1 MMEKLEML
9 LKDCKHEIQVEKG
22 WQIIRLKVN
31 HNKRK
36 KIEEML
42 DDLNNELLTV
52 KKYVILL

>member
-1 MMEKLEML
+1 MEKLNEL
-9 LKDCKHEIQVEKG
+9 LKEVAHEVQVEKG
-22 WQIIRLKVN
+22 WQIIRLKVQR
-31 HNKRK
+31 NKRK